1 MLSDA
6 QADHAIMSLYRDGA
20 LNVQRIPDVLEQWEK
35 PTFPDLEERNVWRLF
50 NSVTHP

>member
-1 MLSDA
+1 
-6 QADHAIMSLYRDGA
+6 MSLYRDGV

-50 NSVTHP
+50 NSVPLNGRVMDNPP